1 VRRLGSTE
9 IAAVAALYLPQL
21 EAELPKRKTAGDVWL
36 RLVHG
41 LEVSRN
47 DRMARGLSMEPWALD
62 YYAEHVGPWWRPQP
76 IGEFW
81 TVPHPERPDF
91 TASPDAYDAPDGQL
105 VVEIKT
111 QSEWARKQW
120 GTPGTSE
127 MANRYLY
134 QTAWLLACC
143 DKEEAHVLCVFG
155 NDTPVEGELAT
166 TEFVV
171 TEPAIYRVT
180 RDPDVERLL
189 LDLGERFVNEF
200 VRPRVP
206 PPVLPANNRRKAKEM
221 VDAEHGEGAARE
233 WYERAKE
240 RSRQLA
246 DADTAGEAVA
256 GHEACRSDGG
266 RRPRGEER

>member
-1 VRRLGSTE
+1 MRHLGSTE

-21 EAELPKRKTAGDVWL
+21 EAELPKSKTAGDVWL
-36 RLVHG
+36 RLTHG
-41 LEVSRN
+41 LEVPRN
-47 DRMARGLSMEPWALD
+47 NRMQRGLDMEQWAFD

-76 IGEFW
+76 VGEFW
-81 TVPHPERPDF
+81 TVAHPERPDF
-91 TASPDAYDAPDGQL
+91 TASPDAYDAPDGRL

-120 GTPGTSE
+120 GTPGTNE

-155 NDTPVEGELAT
+155 NDVPVEGELAT
-166 TEFVV
+166 TEFIV
-171 TEPAIYRVT
+171 TEPAIYPVE

-189 LDLGERFVNEF
+189 LDLGERFLEEF
-200 VRPRVP
+200 VRTGIP
-206 PPVLPANNRRKAKEM
+206 PPVKPAHNRTEAKRLVNEK
-221 VDAEHGEGAARE
+221 HGEGAAVE
-233 WYERAKE
+233 WYARCDE

-246 DADTAGEAVA
+246 DAAAAGDDAEAA
-256 GHEACRSDGG
+256 GDEVG
-266 RRPRGEER
+266 